1 MQSIMACNKWS
12 EHRNILG
19 TLIMILEQYFA
30 AIRMW
35 AVLESKFRSVCLTW
49 LSSEETD
56 LIVNATFYFK
66 RKIKLIDD
74 L

>member
-1 MQSIMACNKWS
+1 MACNKWS

-30 AIRMW
+30 AMRMW
-35 AVLESKFRSVCLTW
+35 TVLESKFRSVCLTW
-49 LSSEETD
+49 LSSTKEID
-56 LIVNATFYFK
+56 LIVNATFYFNGE
-66 RKIKLIDD
+66 IKLMYD